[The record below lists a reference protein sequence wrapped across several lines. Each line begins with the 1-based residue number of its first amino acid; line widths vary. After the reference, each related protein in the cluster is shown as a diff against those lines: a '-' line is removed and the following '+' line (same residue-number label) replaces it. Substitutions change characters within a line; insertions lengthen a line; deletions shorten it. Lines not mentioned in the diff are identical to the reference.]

1 MNVLIIGG
9 GGREHA
15 LAWKLR
21 QSPLCGQLYIAPG
34 NGGTDDIAIKL
45 SVNPSDFAALEQEVK
60 RLNIGMIV
68 VGPEDY
74 LVAGIA
80 DYFADIP
87 GVKVFGPSKAA
98 AMLEGSKAFAKA
110 FMADMSIPTARYAA
124 FDRQQ
129 ESEALSFLGKMQAPY
144 VIKADGLAAGKGVVI
159 CQTLTEAE
167 ECVREMFSGQ
177 FGQASS
183 RLVIESFLQGQEFSV
198 FALTDGVHWKLLPVA
213 KDYKKVGEGDTGLN
227 TGGMGAVS
235 PVPFVDGQL
244 MEKVKT
250 RIIQPTIDGIRQK
263 GLDYKGVVFFG
274 LIDVEGDPYVIE
286 YNCRFGDPET
296 EVIMPRMEGDL
307 LEAMSLLCDGR
318 LSDASL
324 GEISDTV
331 CTVMYCAKGY
341 PGSYQKGS
349 PIHLPEIELPTL
361 VFHAGTAKTPEGQLQ
376 SNGGRVMAISSYGQN
391 MEEALQ
397 RSYQAMEKIDFPDG
411 FYRRDIGFDL
421 KS

>member
-183 RLVIESFLQGQEFSV
+183 RLVIESFLQGLEFSV

-331 CTVMYCAKGY
+331 CTVMYCARRGILD
-341 PGSYQKGS
+341 
-349 PIHLPEIELPTL
+349 PI
-361 VFHAGTAKTPEGQLQ
+361 KK
-376 SNGGRVMAISSYGQN
+376 
-391 MEEALQ
+391 EA
-397 RSYQAMEKIDFPDG
+397 RSICRK
-411 FYRRDIGFDL
+411 
-421 KS
+421 